1 MEKLIAKTYAKALF
15 EVASDEE
22 KYDVVGNELLFV
34 FKCLEDEPE
43 LYQILKNPLVVK
55 SEKKEIL
62 NSIFKG
68 NISQEVLNFLYIIV
82 DKKREKHI
90 ESIVKEYIALVND
103 AKNIMEAVAIT
114 AVPLNNEML
123 IKLQEILSKYS
134 GKSVQLKNKIDTEVI
149 GGVIV
154 KAGDK
159 VIDGTIKKRLEQ
171 MQMQM
176 SQVKY

>member
-1 MEKLIAKTYAKALF
+1 
-15 EVASDEE
+15 
-22 KYDVVGNELLFV
+22 
-34 FKCLEDEPE
+34 
-43 LYQILKNPLVVK
+43 
-55 SEKKEIL
+55 
-62 NSIFKG
+62 
-68 NISQEVLNFLYIIV
+68 
-82 DKKREKHI
+82 I

-134 GKSVQLKNKIDTEVI
+134 GKSVQLKNKIDTGVI